1 MFRRRDV
8 TALLETENQ
17 VDAAEAYNEATAA
30 DTLDDMPTDGSPQ
43 SMSYNKGEKR
53 SLSEHFAEQSRPVR
67 QASSLP
73 PRQPMPPF
81 PASNGMATA
90 TSITP
95 SSSAP
100 QSATLGSLLDNGELE
115 GQKRILR
122 VGVET
127 VLKGEI
133 SHCDRVVIEGQ
144 VEAQM
149 KEVESMRITD
159 GGSFVGTARVGSAEI
174 SGRFEGELVVTGL
187 LTIDETGS
195 VKGKIAY
202 GAIEIRRGGSM
213 SGEIRIA
220 GIEDGEAKALPFDL
234 PAKSSLRRKPVAAA

>member
-8 TALLETENQ
+8 TALLETEGQENHQ
-17 VDAAEAYNEATAA
+17 DNPFADQAQPDA
-30 DTLDDMPTDGSPQ
+30 LDDLPSEASAQP
-43 SMSYNKGEKR
+43 MSYQAKGDKR
-53 SLSEHFAEQSRPVR
+53 TLADHFAEQARPVR

-73 PRQPMPPF
+73 PRQPIPT
-81 PASNGMATA
+81 GGVA
-90 TSITP
+90 TSILPTA
-95 SSSAP
+95 AP
-100 QSATLGSLLDNGELE
+100 QSATLGALLDNGELE

-149 KEVESMRITD
+149 KEVESMRIAE
-159 GGSFVGTARVGSAEI
+159 GGSFNGTARVGAAEI
-174 SGRFEGELVVTGL
+174 SGRFEGDLVVTGL

-202 GAIEIRRGGSM
+202 GAIEIKRGGSM
-213 SGEIRIA
+213 LGEIRIA